1 MTWRPA
7 TQRNKIMKKW
17 VLAAAVAALSFVS
30 AQAAFAQA
38 AISEPGLY
46 SFYHPSGDLLGYGAR
61 TIRPGASSLGV
72 TGASRSLALAPLRT
86 THGRRHLRVH

>member
-1 MTWRPA
+1 MTRRHA
-7 TQRNKIMKKW
+7 TQRSKIMKRLM
-17 VLAAAVAALSFVS
+17 LAAAVAAVLLVS

-61 TIRPGASSLGV
+61 AIRPGAAPLNAMPP
-72 TGASRSLALAPLRT
+72 TALASVPPRATRT
-86 THGRRHLRVH
+86 HRRATR

>member
-1 MTWRPA
+1 
-7 TQRNKIMKKW
+7 MKK
-17 VLAAAVAALSFVS
+17 LILFAAVAVLPLVS

-61 TIRPGASSLGV
+61 AIRPSTAPLSTVPGFTHSAAGNY
-72 TGASRSLALAPLRT
+72 APWHALA
-86 THGRRHLRVH
+86 

>member
-1 MTWRPA
+1 
-7 TQRNKIMKKW
+7 MKKL

-30 AQAAFAQA
+30 AQAALAQA

-61 TIRPGASSLGV
+61 AIRPGA
-72 TGASRSLALAPLRT
+72 APLNAVSPNTLASVPPRAT
-86 THGRRHLRVH
+86 RSHRRAPR

>member
-1 MTWRPA
+1 
-7 TQRNKIMKKW
+7 MKK
-17 VLAAAVAALSFVS
+17 LALLAAVAALPLVS

-61 TIRPGASSLGV
+61 AVRPGDQLGMVPPNTFASV
-72 TGASRSLALAPLRT
+72 PPRATRSHRRAPR
-86 THGRRHLRVH
+86 

>member
-1 MTWRPA
+1 
-7 TQRNKIMKKW
+7 MKK
-17 VLAAAVAALSFVS
+17 LMLFATAAALLLVS

-61 TIRPGASSLGV
+61 AIRPGA
-72 TGASRSLALAPLRT
+72 APLSTVPSNTLASVPPLATRY
-86 THGRRHLRVH
+86 HRRAPH

>member
-1 MTWRPA
+1 
-7 TQRNKIMKKW
+7 MKK
-17 VLAAAVAALSFVS
+17 LILFAAVAVLPLVS

-61 TIRPGASSLGV
+61 AIRPGAAPLN
-72 TGASRSLALAPLRT
+72 AMPPNALASVPPRATRT
-86 THGRRHLRVH
+86 HRRAPR

>member
-1 MTWRPA
+1 
-7 TQRNKIMKKW
+7 MKK
-17 VLAAAVAALSFVS
+17 LMLFATVAALPLLS

-61 TIRPGASSLGV
+61 AVRPGA
-72 TGASRSLALAPLRT
+72 APLNAVSPNTLASVPPRAT
-86 THGRRHLRVH
+86 RSHRRAPR